1 MMNVKVNESIL
12 NIVLNDEIFKSELIE
27 FLNEVVDAEL
37 EKGDEM
43 DTDLIEDCTEIIFD
57 LENGY
62 EVMEFEREKA
72 EKIIRLFNNKTE
84 KKKINYKKVLIAA
97 IAAIM
102 AMTATT
108 TVFADEINYFL
119 HQIVDIIN
127 EVSEGEDFDDKY
139 ISLIF
144 VPPDGAPTTVKSK
157 KDINLEGYYCV
168 VFCENGDEKTV
179 PISDCQTII
188 KKTTGDDGKKKYTV
202 AAYYKGAKGAIS
214 FDIEED

>member
-1 MMNVKVNESIL
+1 MMNVKVNESIF

-43 DTDLIEDCTEIIFD
+43 DADLIEDCTEIIFD

-108 TVFADEINYFL
+108 TVFADEINDFL

-127 EVSEGEDFDDKY
+127 EVSEGEEFDDK
-139 ISLIF
+139 
-144 VPPDGAPTTVKSK
+144 
-157 KDINLEGYYCV
+157 
-168 VFCENGDEKTV
+168 
-179 PISDCQTII
+179 
-188 KKTTGDDGKKKYTV
+188 
-202 AAYYKGAKGAIS
+202 
-214 FDIEED
+214 

>member
-1 MMNVKVNESIL
+1 MMNVKVNESII

-119 HQIVDIIN
+119 HQIDQ
-127 EVSEGEDFDDKY
+127 Y
-139 ISLIF
+139 ITLLF

-157 KDINLEGYYCV
+157 KDISLE
-168 VFCENGDEKTV
+168 
-179 PISDCQTII
+179 
-188 KKTTGDDGKKKYTV
+188 
-202 AAYYKGAKGAIS
+202 
-214 FDIEED
+214 

>member
-1 MMNVKVNESIL
+1 MMNVKVNESIF

-43 DTDLIEDCTEIIFD
+43 DADLIEDCTEIIFD

-127 EVSEGEDFDDKY
+127 EVSEGEEFDDK
-139 ISLIF
+139 
-144 VPPDGAPTTVKSK
+144 
-157 KDINLEGYYCV
+157 
-168 VFCENGDEKTV
+168 
-179 PISDCQTII
+179 
-188 KKTTGDDGKKKYTV
+188 
-202 AAYYKGAKGAIS
+202 
-214 FDIEED
+214 